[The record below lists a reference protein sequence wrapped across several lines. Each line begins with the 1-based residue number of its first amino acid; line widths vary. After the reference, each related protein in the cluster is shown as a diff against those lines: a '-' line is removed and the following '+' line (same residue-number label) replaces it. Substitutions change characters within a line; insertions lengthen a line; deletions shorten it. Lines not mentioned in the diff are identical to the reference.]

1 MSSSKSLRLA
11 LPRAVPVGVAL
22 LASALAAHAAAPS
35 FSAAIA
41 PAAAVATS
49 SPHSVAVP
57 AVPAPPV
64 ATATTDAQA
73 TRQANASAASAVVSS
88 SMPTTTGETHLTLR
102 DIDDLARSKLTRT
115 LRGDGD
121 AAASSAAVTLKTP
134 APVENAPAVVVRP
147 YVPPARTSAVSFVGA
162 YADGSGQHVLYEYNG
177 AVYPARVGEK
187 LLNGWIARRVDGL
200 SVTVAEGKR
209 TWSVPMSSNAPASSN
224 STLITGSALG
234 DLSSPLP
241 PGVSM
246 AQPVSSFGRQ

>member
-1 MSSSKSLRLA
+1 MLCNKSLRLA
-11 LPRAVPVGVAL
+11 VPRAVTVGVAL
-22 LASALAAHAAAPS
+22 LAPALAAHAAAPS

-49 SPHSVAVP
+49 SPHSAAVP
-57 AVPAPPV
+57 AALV
-64 ATATTDAQA
+64 ATATTQA
-73 TRQANASAASAVVSS
+73 PASRQAAGNASAASAVVSS

-121 AAASSAAVTLKTP
+121 APASGAAVTLKTP
-134 APVENAPAVVVRP
+134 APVDNAPAVVVRP
-147 YVPPARTSAVSFVGA
+147 YVPPVRTSAVSFVGA
-162 YADGSGQHVLYEYNG
+162 YTESSGQHVLYEYNG

-187 LLNGWIARRVDGL
+187 LLNGWVARRVDGL